1 MKGVNSQLTVRTIKG
16 KKLLDIKDL
25 NGLAFMTLKSEIPVQ
40 LPTKFINKELST
52 SKNLPKPE
60 LTHRWKHLRS
70 IAKHLPLQLLNVRI
84 DLLIS

>member
-1 MKGVNSQLTVRTIKG
+1 MNSQLIVRTIKG
-16 KKLLDIKDL
+16 TKLLDIKDL
-25 NGLAFMTLKSEIPVQ
+25 NGLALMVLKSENPVQ
-40 LPTKFINKELST
+40 LTTKFINKELSR
-52 SKNLPKPE
+52 SKTLPKPE

>member
-1 MKGVNSQLTVRTIKG
+1 MVRTIKG
-16 KKLLDIKDL
+16 TKLLYTKDL
-25 NGLAFMTLKSEIPVQ
+25 NGLAFMALKSDNPVQ
-40 LPTKFINKELST
+40 LTTKLIDKELSR

>member
-1 MKGVNSQLTVRTIKG
+1 MNSQLMVRTIKG
-16 KKLLDIKDL
+16 TKLLDIKDL
-25 NGLAFMTLKSEIPVQ
+25 NGLAFMALKSENPVQ
-40 LPTKFINKELST
+40 LPTKFINKELSR

>member
-1 MKGVNSQLTVRTIKG
+1 MVRTIKG
-16 KKLLDIKDL
+16 TKLLDTKDL
-25 NGLAFMTLKSEIPVQ
+25 NGLAFMALKSENPVQ
-40 LPTKFINKELST
+40 LTTKLIDKELSR

-70 IAKHLPLQLLNVRI
+70 LKHLPLQLLNVRI